1 MTRRR
6 VLVVVQ
12 RYGEEVTGGSEQ
24 HARLVAQRLA
34 QHHSVEVATT
44 TALDYWTWAPHY
56 RPGNDFLDGLLVR
69 RFAVTAGRDPEFK
82 TFERHVL
89 EEEHDLRDELAWPEH
104 QGPVVPEL
112 LEFLHAHG
120 REYDAILFYTYIY
133 APTALGLPIVPER
146 AALISTA
153 HDEYPLRLAPYRA
166 LFHLPR
172 AMGYLTPEER
182 AMVQARFH
190 NEQLPDEVLGYAL
203 EDPPVADVDGFR
215 ARHGIAGPYV
225 LYLGQVSEGKG
236 CDELLAEWIAHR
248 DGGGSPGATLVLA
261 GTVRMELPDRSD
273 VRALGRVSEAD
284 KAGALAGAQVLVQ
297 PSRLE
302 SLGIVLFEAWQYG
315 TPVLVHRANQVTSGQ
330 TERAGAGRSYAD
342 GGFGAAL
349 DALASGRDALG
360 ASGRA
365 FVARECS
372 FAAFDER
379 LERLIEATVAA

>member
-1 MTRRR
+1 MSGRR
-6 VLVVVQ
+6 LLLVVQ
-12 RYGEEVTGGSEQ
+12 RYGAEVVGGSEQ

-34 QHHSVEVATT
+34 QRHTVEVATT

-56 RPGNDFLDGLLVR
+56 RPGNDFLDGILVR
-69 RFAVTAGRDPEFK
+69 RFAVAAGRDPEFK

-89 EEEHDLRDELAWPEH
+89 EEEHHLADELAWPKH
-104 QGPVVPEL
+104 QGPDVPDL
-112 LEFLHAHG
+112 LEFLHANG
-120 REYDAILFYTYIY
+120 RDYDAILFYTYIY

-182 AMVQARFH
+182 AMVHARFH
-190 NEQLPDEVLGYAL
+190 NEHIPDEVLGYAL
-203 EDPPVADVDGFR
+203 GDAPDADAAAFR
-215 ARHGIAGPYV
+215 ARHGIDGSYV

-248 DGGGSPGATLVLA
+248 EAGGSPDTTLVLA
-261 GTVRMELPDRSD
+261 GTVRMELPDRPD
-273 VRALGRVSEAD
+273 VRPLGRVSEED
-284 KAGALAGAQVLVQ
+284 KAGALAGAVALVQ

-315 TPVLVHRANQVTSGQ
+315 TPVLVHRANLVTSGQ
-330 TERAGAGRSYAD
+330 TERAGAGRSYAN
-342 GGFGAAL
+342 GGFGATLGAL
-349 DALASGRDALG
+349 RAERDALG
-360 ASGRA
+360 MAGRA

-379 LERLIEATVAA
+379 LERLVEATVDA